1 MVRKTK
7 LEAIETRSLLLDTAE
22 LVFNEKGVSRTS
34 LNEIAEAA
42 GLTRGAIYWHFKNKA
57 DLFDAMM
64 ARVTLPMEEMGGRS
78 GDESINDPLAY
89 IRACSINVLVRTAT
103 DDRLQR
109 VFDIVCHKCE
119 YVGDMM
125 LMRDRQLECRN
136 ACLLQVEGGIRN
148 AIDKGQLP
156 ATVNPRR
163 AAIGMHALID
173 GLIANWVLDP
183 GYFPLEKEAAGM
195 IDIYLAGLGAKP
207 VKPVDTATA
216 TVRSLAAPKRAAKRR
231 IAGKC

>member
-1 MVRKTK
+1 MARKTK
-7 LEAIETRSLLLDTAE
+7 LEADETRSLLLDTAE

-64 ARVTLPMEEMGGRS
+64 ERVTLPMEEMVGRS
-78 GDESINDPLAY
+78 GDQSIEDPLAY
-89 IRACSINVLVRTAT
+89 IRACSLNVLVRTAT
-103 DDRLQR
+103 DEQLQR

-119 YVGDMM
+119 YVGDMV

-136 ACLLQVEGGIRN
+136 ACLSQVEEGIRR
-148 AIDKGQLP
+148 AIDKGQL
-156 ATVNPRR
+156 ASTVNPRR

-183 GYFPLEKEAAGM
+183 GYFSLAKEAEGM
-195 IDIYLAGLGAKP
+195 IDIYLAGMGAKP
-207 VKPVDTATA
+207 AKPVNTRVASGRPSI
-216 TVRSLAAPKRAAKRR
+216 VKKR
-231 IAGKC
+231 IAGKR